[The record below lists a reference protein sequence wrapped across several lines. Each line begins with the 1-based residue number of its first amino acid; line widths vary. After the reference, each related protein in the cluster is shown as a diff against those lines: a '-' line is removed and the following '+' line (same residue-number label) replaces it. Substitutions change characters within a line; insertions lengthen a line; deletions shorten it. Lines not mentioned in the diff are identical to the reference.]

1 MGTARLGWSSALTL
15 SLLLLALPAVAVEGG
30 ADARE
35 IYEQATAAF
44 GLGHYAA
51 AAEKYEA
58 AFSLRPDP
66 ALLYNAAQSY
76 RLAGNKPRALE
87 LYRNCLR
94 LYPNFHNAEDARRQ
108 VTNLKAEIEQEQS
121 AKTATAPVP
130 PPVAVA
136 PPPVAVTPP
145 PVAVAPPPV
154 ASLPPAAPVTE
165 AAASSSPVLL
175 DTPAP
180 APATE
185 ADRPLT
191 SKAWFWGAIGAVV
204 VGGTV
209 ALLLATRGTSYPA
222 ASFGTVNGN

>member
-1 MGTARLGWSSALTL
+1 MGMARVGWSSALTVP
-15 SLLLLALPAVAVEGG
+15 LLLFVLASPSVAAESNG
-30 ADARE
+30 ADAKE

-94 LYPNFHNAEDARRQ
+94 LYPNFRNADDARRQ
-108 VTNLKAEIEQEQS
+108 VTNLKAEIEQEQD
-121 AKTATAPVP
+121 AKAATVP

-136 PPPVAVTPP
+136 PAP
-145 PVAVAPPPV
+145 VAPPPIAAQPPV
-154 ASLPPAAPVTE
+154 A
-165 AAASSSPVLL
+165 AAASTPLLL
-175 DTPAP
+175 DRPAP
-180 APATE
+180 TATAPAAE
-185 ADRPLT
+185 ADRPFT
-191 SKAWFWGAIGAVV
+191 SKAWFWTAIGAVV

-209 ALLLATRGTSYPA
+209 AVLLATRGTSYPD
-222 ASFGTVNGN
+222 ASFGTLNGN

>member
-136 PPPVAVTPP
+136 PPPVA
-145 PVAVAPPPV
+145 
-154 ASLPPAAPVTE
+154 SLPPAAPATE

>member
-1 MGTARLGWSSALTL
+1 MGPGDGRRALDRVRRAAALPSNDRRAGRRLVARRLCDRLRHPHHRGRVPAARLCERPPRRASVRGRGASPADLKAAVEAVAVAAPGFRISWTLSMGTARLGWSSALTL

-130 PPVAVA
+130 RPVAV
-136 PPPVAVTPP
+136 
-145 PVAVAPPPV
+145 
-154 ASLPPAAPVTE
+154 
-165 AAASSSPVLL
+165 
-175 DTPAP
+175 
-180 APATE
+180 
-185 ADRPLT
+185 
-191 SKAWFWGAIGAVV
+191 
-204 VGGTV
+204 
-209 ALLLATRGTSYPA
+209 
-222 ASFGTVNGN
+222 

>member
-1 MGTARLGWSSALTL
+1 MGTARLGWSAALTL

-30 ADARE
+30 ADAKE
-35 IYEQATAAF
+35 LYGEATAAF

-66 ALLYNAAQSY
+66 ALLYNAAQSF

-94 LYPNFHNAEDARRQ
+94 LYPSFRNAEDARRQ

-121 AKTATAPVP
+121 ARAATVP
-130 PPVAVA
+130 PP
-136 PPPVAVTPP
+136 PSVAVTPSPAAVVP
-145 PVAVAPPPV
+145 PPTGALPPPV
-154 ASLPPAAPVTE
+154 P
-165 AAASSSPVLL
+165 AASSPPPVLL
-175 DTPAP
+175 AAPAVTAP
-180 APATE
+180 APAAE
-185 ADRPLT
+185 ADRPVT
-191 SKAWFWGAIGAVV
+191 SKAWFWAAIGAAV

-209 ALLLATRGTSYPA
+209 AVLLATRGTSYPE